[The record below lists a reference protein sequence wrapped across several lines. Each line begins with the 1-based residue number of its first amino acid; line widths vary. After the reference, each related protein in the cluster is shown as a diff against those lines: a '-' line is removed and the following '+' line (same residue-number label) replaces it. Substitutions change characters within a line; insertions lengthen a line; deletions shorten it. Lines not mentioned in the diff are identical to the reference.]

1 MLGEGPT
8 DDINGGFGGAEKKF
22 CINFGKAKSIFC
34 LSLHDNHDNSL
45 CLLTEKKSI
54 YKFKA
59 NNTIVNFPTQFGLWT
74 ISSKFD
80 AAESREICLK
90 RKCV

>member
-1 MLGEGPT
+1 MTLQRMLQFFVLIIVHHLILMLGEGPT

-45 CLLTEKKSI
+45 FVC
-54 YKFKA
+54 
-59 NNTIVNFPTQFGLWT
+59 
-74 ISSKFD
+74 
-80 AAESREICLK
+80 
-90 RKCV
+90 